1 MKKIRILAV
10 LLIIVFLFT
19 SLRSGIKGFTEG
31 WNEAG
36 DSREFTYPTVSVP
49 VKADKALVAD
59 SVFNSAIKQNVPYR
73 IETLETEID
82 ESAWCTIL
90 YMLIVPIG
98 LVCLY
103 GIYNLARLV
112 VAVTRKEVFIRKN
125 VKRMRIF
132 VYTLIFTAVL
142 LELNRYC
149 QYCDIVFQ
157 IHLTGYEIEAYSPKY
172 PWVSFLIFAL
182 FTEIFAVGVKMKE
195 EQDLTI

>member
-31 WNEAG
+31 WNEAE
-36 DSREFTYPTVSVP
+36 DSREFIYPTVSVS
-49 VKADKALVAD
+49 VKADKALVTD

-112 VAVTRKEVFIRKN
+112 VAVTRKEV
-125 VKRMRIF
+125 KRMRIF

-149 QYCDIVFQ
+149 QYCDIVSQ

>member
-31 WNEAG
+31 WNEAE
-36 DSREFTYPTVSVP
+36 DSREFIYPTVSVS
-49 VKADKALVAD
+49 VKADKALVTD

-125 VKRMRIF
+125 VKTYAHLCLYIDI
-132 VYTLIFTAVL
+132 YSSTIGIEPL
-142 LELNRYC
+142 LPILRYRFSNSS
-149 QYCDIVFQ
+149 DR
-157 IHLTGYEIEAYSPKY
+157 L
-172 PWVSFLIFAL
+172 
-182 FTEIFAVGVKMKE
+182 
-195 EQDLTI
+195 